1 MNSKNW
7 VVKKTDSGV
16 VDEIAQGLSISAT
29 CARVLINRGISSV
42 DSARAYLNPELD
54 NLHNPFLL
62 PDIDAAVKRIRAA
75 LDKKEKIL
83 IYGDSDV
90 DGISSVCVIYNTL
103 RSLGGNAVYYTPEDE
118 SYGLKKEVIEK
129 FAKEGARLMI
139 TVDCGIS
146 AFEEIILANK
156 LGIATIVS
164 DHHEPQES
172 GLPEALAVIDPKRR
186 DSKYPFKELA
196 GCAVAFKLAEAV
208 MLSFGKYYDREMIF
222 MDLTAGRISALKSKN
237 DLVIE
242 EYSEQLVPGSP
253 LKALEKLSAFALNG
267 IIVYRGAQMEREQ
280 IRKAFGKNLENEYLD
295 LKEIE
300 EKYFNEAQGFTP
312 LEISRPKAAAAVPFG
327 QGGFLTGLT
336 AAAGIQE
343 LNAHEKFRLYKRLE
357 AIDDLRM
364 KYFRA
369 SHLDMLTLG
378 TIADMVPLVNENRII
393 VKHGLRALG
402 RTSKKGVR
410 KLIEKCAKGA
420 EENISAK
427 SISWEITPVLNA
439 AGRLG
444 KSSVALELLLSN
456 DERTAGKL
464 LDEILK
470 LNSERKALQSENTER
485 LIALLDTQCDI
496 ENDAVLIVRERNI
509 QQGLLGVVASQIV
522 RKYGKPA
529 IVILVNDEE
538 AVGSCRSIPGFDVS
552 QILGKLSGLLIRYGG
567 HAQAA
572 GFTILPSRIDEFSK
586 KIKDIVKKLSDEG
599 AASPELNIDSELNS
613 ADLTLGLLD
622 ELSALEPFGAGNPH
636 PVFCLSD
643 AKLAS
648 VNTVGTGKNHLK
660 IRVAKQKSSEIDAV
674 GWNLGHLAEKL
685 SGLSFVDL
693 AFNLEVNTWQD
704 RKSLQMKIVDIKT
717 NSHI

>member
-1 MNSKNW
+1 MNQKKW
-7 VVKKTDSGV
+7 VVKTTDGRLAG
-16 VDEIAQGLSISAT
+16 ELAQGLNISAT
-29 CARVLINRGISSV
+29 CARVLINRGFSSV
-42 DSARAYLNPELD
+42 NSAKAYLNPELD
-54 NLHNPFLL
+54 NFHNPFLL
-62 PDIDAAVKRIRAA
+62 PDIDSAVKRIRSA

-90 DGISSVCVIYNTL
+90 DGISSVCVVYNTL

-129 FAKEGARLMI
+129 HAKEGVSLMI

-156 LGIATIVS
+156 LGIDTIVS

-172 GLPEALAVIDPKRR
+172 GLPEALAVIDPKRH
-186 DSKYPFKELA
+186 DSKYPFNELA

-208 MLSFGKYYDREMIF
+208 MLSFGRYYDKEMIF
-222 MDLTAGRISALKSKN
+222 IELTPDRISALKSKN
-237 DLVIE
+237 NLVID
-242 EYSEQLVPGSP
+242 EYSDEWNLLSAG
-253 LKALEKLSAFALNG
+253 KALDKLSVFARNG
-267 IIVYRGAQMEREQ
+267 IIVYRGAQKEREQ
-280 IRKAFGKNLENEYLD
+280 IKKAFGKNFENEYID

-300 EKYFNEAQGFTP
+300 EKYLNEDFKP
-312 LEISRPKAAAAVPFG
+312 AVPEAPDA
-327 QGGFLTGLT
+327 GLG
-336 AAAGIQE
+336 AD
-343 LNAHEKFRLYKRLE
+343 EKFRLYKRLE

-364 KYFRA
+364 KYFKA
-369 SHLDMLTLG
+369 SHLDVLALG
-378 TIADMVPLVNENRII
+378 TIADLVPLVNENRII

-402 RTSKKGVR
+402 RTGKKGVR
-410 KLIEKCAKGA
+410 ALIEKCSKGT

-427 SISWEITPVLNA
+427 SISWDVTPVLNA

-456 DERTAGKL
+456 DERRANKL

-485 LIALLDTQCDI
+485 LIALLDTQCDV
-496 ENDAVLIVRERNI
+496 ENDPVLIVKERNI

-522 RKYGKPA
+522 RKHGKPA

-552 QILGKLSGLLIRYGG
+552 QILGKLSALLVRFGG

-572 GFTILPSRIDEFSK
+572 GFTIKPDKIEEFSK
-586 KIKDIVKKLSDEG
+586 CIKDIVKKLLEEG
-599 AASPELNIDSELNS
+599 AGSPELNIDSELNS
-613 ADLTLGLLD
+613 AELTLGLFD

-643 AKLAS
+643 AKVAS
-648 VNTVGTGKNHLK
+648 VNTVGAAKNHLK
-660 IRVAKQKSSEIDAV
+660 IRVAKEKSSGIDAV

-685 SGLSFVDL
+685 NGFSFVDL
-693 AFNLEVNTWQD
+693 AFNLEVNIWQD
-704 RKSLQMKIVDIKT
+704 RKSVQMKIVDIKT
-717 NSHI
+717 SDI